1 MCGSSRKQS
10 SSAGAVDRSG
20 WHTGQLEGQCSC
32 MQKST
37 CAYVGMSACVRVF
50 CALHVCTD
58 GKPSLLGRCNRVRV
72 CVCVCVCLC
81 VCVCACVYT
90 CVYEKPSFLGQCKRV
105 IVRMRVFACVLACTH
120 INSSTLPAIASPA
133 LTCAIVCMPTFCRPL
148 PPVIAL
154 GCQPVGATSL
164 PSAVSHAV
172 PLRCPGCQPA

>member
-1 MCGSSRKQS
+1 MHAKEHMCIRRHVCMRASVLCFACMYGWKAVTSRQMQS
-10 SSAGAVDRSG
+10 S
-20 WHTGQLEGQCSC
+20 
-32 MQKST
+32 
-37 CAYVGMSACVRVF
+37 AC
-50 CALHVCTD
+50 
-58 GKPSLLGRCNRVRV
+58 VRV
-72 CVCVCVCLC
+72 CVCVSVCLC

-120 INSSTLPAIASPA
+120 INSSTLPAIGSPA

-154 GCQPVGATSL
+154 GCQLVGATSL